1 MSLSID
7 ITQGDAGTYRVK
19 LTGKLDTSTYE
30 QLEEALKPALTDPDA
45 RAIRLELQ
53 DLTYISSMGL
63 GTVVKT
69 KRAIEAKGGV
79 LALIGA
85 QPQVGKVFQIVRLL
99 PKEVV
104 FASREE
110 ADEYFAM
117 IQQKVLEGDIP
128 PAEGPAGDQL

>member
-7 ITQGDAGTYRVK
+7 ITQGDSGTYRVK
-19 LTGKLDTSTYE
+19 LTGKLDTATYE
-30 QLEEALKPALTDPDA
+30 ALEEALKPALADPEA

-85 QPQVGKVFQIVRLL
+85 QPQVGKVLQIVRLL

-110 ADEYFAM
+110 ADAYFAM
-117 IQQKVLEGDIP
+117 IQQKVLDGEIP
-128 PAEGPAGDQL
+128 PSEGRGRE